1 MPYYGVQNHIANR
14 LGQRFTLGYPALSLE
29 GRAELASSLHHHHY
43 LIPVCP
49 QEPERPGTQTISLKY
64 IKTYVLIQG
73 FICLLGVQEY
83 GMEYRL
89 PHVQHLLDQIS
100 LKVGGPFPTY
110 HPETMQGVML
120 ADHQGQS
127 PDNDTGGSL

>member
-1 MPYYGVQNHIANR
+1 
-14 LGQRFTLGYPALSLE
+14 
-29 GRAELASSLHHHHY
+29 
-43 LIPVCP
+43 
-49 QEPERPGTQTISLKY
+49 
-64 IKTYVLIQG
+64 
-73 FICLLGVQEY
+73 
-83 GMEYRL
+83 MEYRL

-127 PDNDTGGSL
+127 PDNDTGGRL